1 VSRAPADALASFGRA
16 MAERGLRWYVFGA
29 QAVLAYGRPR
39 LTADV
44 DVAVELAGAAASGL
58 VAALAAHGFE
68 LRFPLTAAH
77 LREARLLPMVH
88 APSAIPFDVVIT
100 APGLDEE
107 LLDRARP
114 TDLGG
119 TLAPVI
125 SVEDL
130 VALKILAGRRKDLED
145 VRGVL
150 AEQRGRIELGR
161 TRDVLAA
168 FEAATG
174 DHRLLARLERL
185 VLSAAPE
192 VPAGEKPRRSK
203 RRP

>member
-1 VSRAPADALASFGRA
+1 MSRSAPAELLRAFGLVMR
-16 MAERGLRWYVFGA
+16 ERGRRWYVFGA

-44 DVAVELAGAAASGL
+44 DVAVELIGGTPADL
-58 VAALAAHGFE
+58 VAELAPGGFG
-68 LRFPLTAAH
+68 LRFPLSTEH

-88 APSAIPFDVVIT
+88 LPSAMPLDLVIA

-114 TDLGG
+114 IDIEGVEV
-119 TLAPVI
+119 PVV

-130 VALKILAGRRKDLED
+130 VAMKVLAGRRKDLED

-150 AEQRGRIELGR
+150 VEQRGRIDLAR
-161 TRDVLAA
+161 TREVLAA
-168 FEAATG
+168 FEAVTG
-174 DHRLLARLERL
+174 DRTLIARLDRL
-185 VLSAAPE
+185 VRATE
-192 VPAGEKPRRSK
+192 GDRGAGRR
-203 RRP
+203 R